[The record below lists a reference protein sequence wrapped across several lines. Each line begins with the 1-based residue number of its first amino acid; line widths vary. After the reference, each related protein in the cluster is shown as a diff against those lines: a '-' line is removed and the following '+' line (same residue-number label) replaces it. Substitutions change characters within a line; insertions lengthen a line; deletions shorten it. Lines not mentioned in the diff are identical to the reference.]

1 MRYKVRFREGAA
13 GSGVVDKTIEAGD
26 WRSREG
32 MIEFYVVLTGSNV
45 RTVFAVKPEN
55 LVSIETEQPA

>member
-1 MRYKVRFREGAA
+1 MKYKIRYREGAA
-13 GSGVVDKTIEAGD
+13 GSGVVDKMIDANE

-32 MIEFYVVLTGSNV
+32 MIEFYVVLSGNTV

-55 LVSIETEQPA
+55 LVSIETETPA

>member
-1 MRYKVRFREGAA
+1 VKYKIRYREGAA
-13 GSGVVDKTIEAGD
+13 GSGVVDKTIDAGD

-32 MIEFYVVLTGSNV
+32 MIEFYVVLSGNTV

-55 LVSIETEQPA
+55 LVSIETEKPA